1 MDEAFAGSGLSR
13 RSAGGGSFASGRARP
28 LGVVTARRGP
38 SGAEGPDP
46 AFRRRPGAYF
56 GSGAQGHAQE
66 PARSAPSADP
76 PPSLSL
82 RPSPVVAP
90 ESRAA
95 PVSWEIEEP
104 SPFAAPAVLVLAAVL
119 FAGVWLLIQGG
130 DWNEVAAALRKLG
143 QATGLLP

>member
-1 MDEAFAGSGLSR
+1 M
-13 RSAGGGSFASGRARP
+13 
-28 LGVVTARRGP
+28 
-38 SGAEGPDP
+38 
-46 AFRRRPGAYF
+46 
-56 GSGAQGHAQE
+56 
-66 PARSAPSADP
+66 
-76 PPSLSL
+76 
-82 RPSPVVAP
+82 VAP

-143 QATGLLP
+143 QATGLLS